1 MAQDEV
7 FGGSGTN
14 PLLLEGGS
22 LQSLL
27 TQLAGGGTEGEKRA
41 LAAIA
46 GAQALS
52 PATEK
57 VDPAQLAIRFFSQMG
72 ANASKPGSTAL
83 SAAAEAL
90 PTAADYLAEVNK
102 RNRELE
108 RARGPL
114 AVQLATALKPETAGT
129 TTSGSYKLNKDID
142 GVGKAGDIVTLST
155 ADALLYAKADP
166 SALLKYTKPTSTVAP
181 KAYSVTEENLALLN
195 KELGL
200 NLTRDTLGNVLLTS
214 SQFSLGQNFVGP
226 EVKEDASSSKPTILK
241 LYDSLKDYEI
251 GTDQH
256 EAVLLEIKALQNKAG
271 FDKDKFG
278 AEKDLRAE
286 WNKVNL
292 PYADVRGN
300 YLKLKAALEPE
311 YDAEGNEIITEKKG
325 VGDMAAVFLF
335 MKMLDPG
342 SVVRESEFKAA
353 QGTAG
358 AMDQLAIKIEQ
369 LKEGSILSA
378 DQRKDF
384 LKLAKSFLDASI
396 DLKNKTRLNL
406 GQAVDNYSLT
416 PQNIF
421 GVETAP
427 PWFYLN
433 PDVFNAANKDNTT
446 IDSMWLSMSE
456 EEREAYSPSS
466 GEK

>member
-1 MAQDEV
+1 MGENDNNVYGASETNINDFANSLGVLSDGKGAEV
-7 FGGSGTN
+7 
-14 PLLLEGGS
+14 
-22 LQSLL
+22 
-27 TQLAGGGTEGEKRA
+27 
-41 LAAIA
+41 
-46 GAQALS
+46 QALLNS
-52 PATEK
+52 LMPEPEK
-57 VDPAQLAIRFFSQMG
+57 VDAAQLAIRFFSQMG
-72 ANASKPGSTAL
+72 ANAAQPGSTAL
-83 SAAAEAL
+83 SAAASAL
-90 PTAADYLAEVNK
+90 PSAADYLAQVNK
-102 RNRELE
+102 RNKELE

-114 AVQLATALKPETAGT
+114 AIQLASALKP
-129 TTSGSYKLNKDID
+129 
-142 GVGKAGDIVTLST
+142 
-155 ADALLYAKADP
+155 
-166 SALLKYTKPTSTVAP
+166 PTSTAPVKVMVDGKAVYMSAAEAIKRGLPVYEKPTDTNKAP

-195 KELGL
+195 KKLGL
-200 NLTRDTLGNVLLTS
+200 NLTRNALGNVLLTS
-214 SQFSLGQNFVGP
+214 DQFSLGQNFVGP

-278 AEKDLRAE
+278 AEKDLRTE

-292 PYADVRGN
+292 PYAEVRGN
-300 YLKLKAALEPE
+300 YFKLKAALEPQ
-311 YDAEGNEIITEKKG
+311 YDENGDEITTDKKG

-433 PDVFNAANKDNTT
+433 PDVFNSANKKNTT
-446 IDSMWLSMSE
+446 IDAMWKNMTD

>member
-1 MAQDEV
+1 MAKHFGVAETDIEDES
-7 FGGSGTN
+7 FGTIN
-14 PLLLEGGS
+14 
-22 LQSLL
+22 LL
-27 TQLAGGGTEGEKRA
+27 TQLAGGGARGKEIA

-46 GAQALS
+46 GAKSLS
-52 PATEK
+52 PEPEK
-57 VDPAQLAIRFFSQMG
+57 VDAAQLAIRFFSQMG
-72 ANASKPGSTAL
+72 ANAAQPGSTAL
-83 SAAAEAL
+83 SAAASAL
-90 PTAADYLAEVNK
+90 PSAADYLAQVNK
-102 RNRELE
+102 RNREIE

-114 AVQLATALKPETAGT
+114 AIQLATAMKPPTAGT

-166 SALLKYTKPTSTVAP
+166 SALLKYTKPTSTGAA
-181 KAYSVTEENLALLN
+181 KAYSVTEEKLSLLN

-200 NLTRDTLGNVLLTS
+200 NLTRNALGNVLLTS
-214 SQFSLGQNFVGP
+214 DQFTLGQNFVGP
-226 EVKEDASSSKPTILK
+226 EVKEDTSSSKPTILK

-292 PYADVRGN
+292 PYAEVRGN

-311 YDAEGNEIITEKKG
+311 YDADGNEITTDKKG

-433 PDVFNAANKDNTT
+433 PDVFNSANKKNTT
-446 IDSMWLSMSE
+446 IDAMWKNMTE

>member
-1 MAQDEV
+1 MEV
-7 FGGSGTN
+7 
-14 PLLLEGGS
+14 LREK
-22 LQSLL
+22 
-27 TQLAGGGTEGEKRA
+27 KRA

-90 PTAADYLAEVNK
+90 PTAANYLAEVNK

-114 AVQLATALKPETAGT
+114 AVQLATALKPPTAGT

-195 KELGL
+195 KKLGL
-200 NLTRDTLGNVLLTS
+200 NLTRNALGNVLLTS
-214 SQFSLGQNFVGP
+214 DQFSLGQNFVGP

-256 EAVLLEIKALQNKAG
+256 EAVLLEIKALQDKAG

-278 AEKDLRAE
+278 AEKR
-286 WNKVNL
+286 
-292 PYADVRGN
+292 P
-300 YLKLKAALEPE
+300 
-311 YDAEGNEIITEKKG
+311 
-325 VGDMAAVFLF
+325 
-335 MKMLDPG
+335 
-342 SVVRESEFKAA
+342 
-353 QGTAG
+353 
-358 AMDQLAIKIEQ
+358 
-369 LKEGSILSA
+369 
-378 DQRKDF
+378 
-384 LKLAKSFLDASI
+384 
-396 DLKNKTRLNL
+396 
-406 GQAVDNYSLT
+406 
-416 PQNIF
+416 
-421 GVETAP
+421 
-427 PWFYLN
+427 
-433 PDVFNAANKDNTT
+433 
-446 IDSMWLSMSE
+446 
-456 EEREAYSPSS
+456 
-466 GEK
+466 